1 MLEEQLRELRRSLGV
16 DDGPAQVRARP
27 VPVAVAAPVAA
38 PVAAAPEPVL
48 ESVPD
53 PVFDPVLDAAPEPVS
68 EPAPQI
74 SSRGPARL
82 PAAGRRGLGADLFL
96 LAGAWAGLILLV
108 VFVLGRS
115 S

>member
-38 PVAAAPEPVL
+38 APEPVL
-48 ESVPD
+48 EPVPD
-53 PVFDPVLDAAPEPVS
+53 PVFDPVLDAAPETVS